1 MSSRL
6 EFLKFF
12 RLASSPQIG
21 PRSTLPFIMPVTR
34 SATRSALS
42 TPVRGGNKTTVASA
56 VKSGKRKAADEL
68 TASKKAPRT
77 KKSSNPS
84 DETAVATPLTSVAF
98 IPPPPL
104 QNTPEK
110 ETLIPAVST
119 FSFEEAKAHLIRAD
133 HRFEDL
139 FAKLRCKPFEFLE
152 QVHPF
157 RALVESI
164 LAQQISWLAARSIN
178 HKFIRLYDPS
188 LPEKV
193 ADHSPSKSQK
203 DFFPTPYQVANTDVV
218 TLKSAGLSTRKAEYS
233 RCNFSV
239 KDLATRFADGRL
251 STEKLLAADD
261 ETLADMLIEVRGIGR
276 VCGLYDSSFCALLT
290 SRSVAVQWTGEC
302 YVGSYPRIFHNS
314 YAVDMFAI
322 FSLRRPNILPVGDLG
337 IQRGMLRWFL
347 SRHSSKHPFT
357 LSPQKLSSAE
367 HDTTTTEKANTSTM
381 GPPPKIT
388 ADSQLTIAEI
398 DNDMLPTF
406 GSASQS
412 QAQTGS
418 TDQSSVPPAP
428 SIPTMPEPFTPSI
441 NKTLDMDPVNTE
453 PLPDGL
459 SVPIL
464 KARLERKKIKY
475 VVFGFFLAGFFLT
488 KALRRGALLTPKEME
503 DLTASWAP
511 YRSLGAYYM
520 WSLVEEKN

>member
-1 MSSRL
+1 
-6 EFLKFF
+6 
-12 RLASSPQIG
+12 
-21 PRSTLPFIMPVTR
+21 MPVTR

-42 TPVRGGNKTTVASA
+42 TPVRGSNKTTAAASA

-98 IPPPPL
+98 IPPPPSPL

-110 ETLIPAVST
+110 ETLVPAVLT

-133 HRFEDL
+133 HRFEDV

-178 HKFIRLYDPS
+178 HKFIRLYYPS

-193 ADHSPSKSQK
+193 ADYSASKSQM
-203 DFFPTPYQVANTDVV
+203 DFFPTPHQVANTDVV
-218 TLKSAGLSTRKAEYS
+218 TLKSAGLSTRKAEY
-233 RCNFSV
+233 V

-276 VCGLYDSSFCALLT
+276 
-290 SRSVAVQWTGEC
+290 WT
-302 YVGSYPRIFHNS
+302 
-314 YAVDMFAI
+314 VDMFAI

-347 SRHSSKHPFT
+347 SRHSSKHPFM

-381 GPPPKIT
+381 GPPPTPAPKIT

-398 DNDMLPTF
+398 DNDKLPTF

-418 TDQSSVPPAP
+418 TNQSSVPPVP
-428 SIPTMPEPFTPSI
+428 SIPAMPEPFTPSI
-441 NKTLDMDPVNTE
+441 NKTLDMDPMNTE

-464 KARLERKKIKY
+464 KARLERKKIK
-475 VVFGFFLAGFFLT
+475 
-488 KALRRGALLTPKEME
+488 GALLTPKEME

-511 YRSLGAYYM
+511 YRSLGVYYM
-520 WSLVEEKN
+520 WALVEQKN